1 MGIHHNV
8 TARPPAARHANLS
21 YPDLKRGD
29 DPVRPELEKLGVF
42 YLGREYQGGSSAE
55 APPLLYEAR
64 DLTTHAVC
72 LGMTGSGKTGL
83 CLALLEEAALDG
95 IPAIA
100 IDPKGDLGNL
110 LLTFPALQPSDFR
123 PWVDEQEA
131 SRRGLTPDALAAE
144 VAERWRTGLLE
155 WEQDGARIQRLRDA
169 ADMIIYTP
177 GSDAGVGISML
188 RSLAAPPA
196 HRLDSQDALRERVTA
211 TVSGLLGLLGLDTDP
226 VRSRDHVLVSSILDA
241 AWRRGEDLDLTSL
254 IQAIQT
260 PPFAK
265 IGVLDLETV
274 YPSRERASLAM
285 SFNNLIAS
293 PSFGAW
299 MEGDPLDIP
308 SLLWTREGRPR
319 LAVVSIAHLSEAE
332 RMFFVTLLLNE
343 VVAWMRGLSGS
354 PSLRALVYMDE
365 VLGFL
370 PPTANPPSK
379 LPLLTLLKQARAYGL
394 GVVLASQNPVDLDY
408 KALANAGTWFL
419 GRLQTERDKA
429 RVLEGLEGASS
440 ASGATFDRSQIEATL
455 AGLKSR
461 VFLMNNVHE
470 DQPVLFESRW
480 AMSYLRGPLTRAQ
493 IRMLTKPPDAATPAS
508 GGGVAPAASPS
519 PAPEGATQA
528 AAVADRPV
536 VPPEAAERFV
546 PVATPAVPNARLEY
560 RPALVGSADLH
571 FVDSKLSLD
580 HWAERTCLAWLRP
593 ETGRDVWAECETRS
607 DLPRRLG
614 TEPDPGATF
623 AELPAAAARARSY
636 ATWERSFK
644 TALYRDAT
652 LTLWQCPDL
661 DQVSRP
667 GEGQAE
673 LRVRLREAAREHR
686 DLELARLKERYAPKL
701 KRMQDRLERAQERL
715 AREKSQYSSQKVH
728 TAISLGATV
737 LGALF
742 GRKARSMG
750 TVGRV
755 ATTVRGASRASREKE
770 DVERAEESVEQL
782 EQELAALEK
791 EFQRELDKTR
801 KQLEDAEPELVERPV
816 RPRKADIQVKGVGL
830 VWVPFWIGDGIL
842 QDASRSLGA

>member
-1 MGIHHNV
+1 
-8 TARPPAARHANLS
+8 
-21 YPDLKRGD
+21 
-29 DPVRPELEKLGVF
+29 VRPELEKLGVF
-42 YLGREYQGGSSAE
+42 YLGREYHGESSAE

-72 LGMTGSGKTGL
+72 VGMTGSGKTGL

-110 LLTFPALQPSDFR
+110 LLTFPDLQPSDFR
-123 PWVDEQEA
+123 PWIDEQEA
-131 SRRGLTPDALAAE
+131 ARRGLTPEALAAE
-144 VAERWRTGLLE
+144 VAERWRKGLAD
-155 WEQDGARIQRLRDA
+155 WGQDGARIKRLRDA
-169 ADMIIYTP
+169 ADLVIYTP

-196 HRLDSQDALRERVTA
+196 DPPLSGDALRERVTA
-211 TVSGLLGLLGLDTDP
+211 TVSGLLGLLGLDPDP
-226 VRSRDHVLVSSILDA
+226 VRSRDHVLISSILDA
-241 AWRRGEDLDLTSL
+241 AWRRGEDLDLTAL
-254 IQAIQT
+254 IQAVQT
-260 PPFAK
+260 PPFTK

-274 YPSRERASLAM
+274 YPSRERAALAM
-285 SFNNLIAS
+285 SLNNLVAS
-293 PSFGAW
+293 PSFAAW
-299 MEGDPLDIP
+299 MEGDPLDVS
-308 SLLWTREGRPR
+308 SLLWTKEGRPR

-343 VVAWMRGLSGS
+343 VVAWMRRLSGS
-354 PSLRALVYMDE
+354 PSLRALLYMDE
-365 VLGFL
+365 VMGFL

-440 ASGATFDRSQIEATL
+440 ASGASFDRSRIEATL

-461 VFLMNNVHE
+461 VFLMNDVHE

-493 IRMLTKPPDAATPAS
+493 IRMLTKPRKEAAL
-508 GGGVAPAASPS
+508 VPAAAAE
-519 PAPEGATQA
+519 PAPPAPGAAPRAPVA
-528 AAVADRPV
+528 AERPV

-546 PVATPAVPNARLEY
+546 AVATPAVPNARLQY

-580 HWAERTCLAWLRP
+580 HWAERTCLAWLGP
-593 ETGRDVWAECETRS
+593 DAGRDVWAECEERS

-614 TEPDPGATF
+614 TEPDPAATF
-623 AELPAAAARARSY
+623 AELSAAAARARSY
-636 ATWERSFK
+636 ATWERSLK

-686 DLELARLKERYAPKL
+686 DLELARLKQGYAPKL
-701 KRMQDRLERAQERL
+701 KRLQDRLERAHERL
-715 AREKSQYSSQKVH
+715 AKEKSQYSSQQMH

-742 GRKARSMG
+742 GRKARSVG

-755 ATTVRGASRASREKE
+755 ATTMRGASRVSREKE
-770 DVERAEESVEQL
+770 DVNRAEESVEQL
-782 EQELAALEK
+782 EQEKADLEAEFRRELEK
-791 EFQRELDKTR
+791 TRE
-801 KQLEDAEPELVERPV
+801 QLEDAEPELVERPV

-830 VWVPFWIGDGIL
+830 VWVPFWVGDGIL
-842 QDASRSLGA
+842 QDASRSPGA